1 MNKIIIVILSLFIW
15 SCSPK
20 LQPLNLNLSSLPKHF
35 SKEQEDSLSLP
46 ILKDF
51 IHDTLLLALLDTA
64 INLNHDIQS
73 SFQRIEMAKAGIRE
87 AKSAMLPTG
96 GLTTVNSLR
105 KFGLYTMDGA
115 GNITTEI
122 TPGKIVPTHLPD
134 YFLGG
139 YASWEIDIWGKLK
152 AGKKLAISNF
162 WLSKEAHKLVIGG
175 ILSEISVSYFQLI
188 SLNNKQKLID
198 TIIRSQQLALL
209 ALIEHKEAGRGS
221 ELAVQQ
227 FIAQSKNLEILQ
239 NEISIEI
246 SKLENYINLLMG
258 RYPQKIYT
266 KQGVSDYEI
275 KKLNTA
281 GIPSQILENR
291 PDIKMAYWELEKN
304 KCNVEIVKSKFLPS
318 FTISSSLGFQ
328 AFNPQFLI
336 QSPTSMAYN
345 LLGNISAPLINR
357 GAIKADFKRASSS
370 QLESMYQYQKII
382 LTSYVEIVD
391 RLNHI
396 NILESNLIL
405 REERVTAL
413 SKAVQASS
421 ELFKSSKANYLEL
434 LFVRQAEL
442 DAQWELLSNY
452 SDLVIEEIQLYR
464 SLGGFT
470 LIN

>member
-1 MNKIIIVILSLFIW
+1 
-15 SCSPK
+15 
-20 LQPLNLNLSSLPKHF
+20 
-35 SKEQEDSLSLP
+35 
-46 ILKDF
+46 
-51 IHDTLLLALLDTA
+51 
-64 INLNHDIQS
+64 
-73 SFQRIEMAKAGIRE
+73 
-87 AKSAMLPTG
+87 
-96 GLTTVNSLR
+96 
-105 KFGLYTMDGA
+105 
-115 GNITTEI
+115 
-122 TPGKIVPTHLPD
+122 
-134 YFLGG
+134 
-139 YASWEIDIWGKLK
+139 
-152 AGKKLAISNF
+152 
-162 WLSKEAHKLVIGG
+162 
-175 ILSEISVSYFQLI
+175 
-188 SLNNKQKLID
+188 LID

-239 NEISIEI
+239 NGISIEI

-405 REERVTAL
+405 REERVNAL
-413 SKAVQASS
+413 SKAVEASS